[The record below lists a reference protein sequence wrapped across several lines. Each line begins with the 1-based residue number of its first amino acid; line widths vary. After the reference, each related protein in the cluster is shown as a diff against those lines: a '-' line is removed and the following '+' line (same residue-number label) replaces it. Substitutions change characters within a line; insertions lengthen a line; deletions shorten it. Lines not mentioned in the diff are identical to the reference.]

1 MLKVISV
8 TKPLVRPE
16 TKKEKPE
23 NLMIYWLF
31 LVEKERFGFGAK
43 YARRY
48 LRSGLRI
55 SRRAKTRGFAVWCAH
70 RADGDALR
78 ISSFEDK

>member
-1 MLKVISV
+1 MKTASLKVLRIISV

-31 LVEKERFGFGAK
+31 LAERVGFEPTVHCCTPDFE
-43 YARRY
+43 
-48 LRSGLRI
+48 SGPL
-55 SRRAKTRGFAVWCAH
+55 
-70 RADGDALR
+70 
-78 ISSFEDK
+78 